1 MIGVLYIFIKS
12 NRYNTIKIVQKNIH
26 FQESK
31 LVFKNGH
38 PRDCPF
44 FDTSRKSWEECLP
57 YWVGNNLNFYIK

>member
-1 MIGVLYIFIKS
+1 MELKCKYRFIIIIMIGVLYIFIKS

-44 FDTSRKSWEECLP
+44 FDT
-57 YWVGNNLNFYIK
+57 